1 MSQTESAIGDA
12 VNGLASLSSSI
23 VADAAAGRGV
33 IAPGLQRF
41 AGKGTAAGR
50 AVTAACAEG
59 SLVAVFSALD
69 AARPGDFLCISA
81 PGASAYLGDLLA
93 ADLVRRD
100 LAGII
105 VDGLIRDRAAIANLP
120 ITVLAR
126 GVTPV
131 ARRGREPGLSMIPV
145 EIGGV
150 TVHPGDWIVAD
161 DDGVVVVAPD
171 DVEAIVAT
179 AQEHA
184 RIEERIMAHIA
195 AGATIMEAVGREVP
209 Q

>member
-1 MSQTESAIGDA
+1 MSQTEAAIEGA
-12 VNGLASLSSSI
+12 ANGLASLSSSI
-23 VADAAAGRGV
+23 VADAAGGRGV

-41 AGKGTAAGR
+41 AGRGTAAGR

-59 SLVAVFSALD
+59 SLAAVFVALD
-69 AARPGDFLCISA
+69 MARPGDFLCVSG

-93 ADLVRRD
+93 ADLVRRG

-105 VDGLIRDRAAIANLP
+105 VDGFIRDRAAIADLP

-131 ARRGREPGLSMIPV
+131 ARRGREPGLSMVPV

-150 TVHPGDWIVAD
+150 SVNPGDWIVAD
-161 DDGVVVVAPD
+161 DDGAVVVSPEE
-171 DVEAIVAT
+171 VEAIVA
-179 AQEHA
+179 AARENA
-184 RIEERIMAHIA
+184 RIEERIMAHIK
-195 AGATIMEAVGREVP
+195 AGATIMEAVAREVP